1 MDSGQWTVAWAQS
14 DLIKLLNWV
23 FGPIRVELGQIFN
36 TKNGYT
42 PTKTNLDNWRSGT
55 IPWFRMEDIRENG
68 GILSDSIQHITESAV
83 KGDLFPANS
92 IIIATSATVGYHAL
106 VTQDFLANQRFT
118 CLLAKEG
125 ISGLFIPIFLY
136 YYCFKLDEFCRQNTL
151 QGNFA
156 SVDMTKFKKFKFIIP
171 SINRQKDIISILDNF
186 NTLTNSLSEGLPKEI
201 ELRQKQYEYWREQ
214 LLNFTR

>member
-1 MDSGQWTVAWAQS
+1 MAWAQS

-42 PTKTNLDNWRSGT
+42 PTKTNLDNWRNGT

-68 GILSDSIQHITESAV
+68 GILSDSIQHITEGAV
-83 KGDLFPANS
+83 KGELFPANS
-92 IIIATSATVGYHAL
+92 IIIATSATIGYHAL
-106 VTQDFLANQRFT
+106 VTRKFLANQRFT

-125 ISGLFIPIFLY
+125 ISGLFIPNFLY

-156 SVDMTKFKKFKFIIP
+156 TVDMTKFKKFKFIIP
-171 SINRQKDIISILDNF
+171 SIKRQREIISILDHF
-186 NTLTNSLSEGLPKEI
+186 NTLTTSLSEGLPKEI